1 MERLFNL
8 DAQLLFDAVVLA
20 ISVLVLFTILSY
32 LLFNPVR
39 DMLEARR
46 QRVVDEQ
53 LTARKEKEDAIAYK
67 AEYEQRLKNVEKE
80 AQEILS
86 NARKK
91 ALKNENQIIAEAKE
105 EAARIVD
112 RANVQI
118 ELEKKHAADDMKKEM
133 ITVASAMAGKIVS
146 ASIDMDKQ
154 ESLINETLKEMGDS
168 TWQS

>member
-20 ISVLVLFTILSY
+20 ISVLVLFTLLSY

-112 RANVQI
+112 RANAQI
-118 ELEKKHAADDMKKEM
+118 ELEKKRVADDMKKEM

>member
-8 DAQLLFDAVVLA
+8 DPQLLFDAVILA
-20 ISVLVLFTILSY
+20 ISVLVLFTFLSY
-32 LLFNPVR
+32 ILFNPVR
-39 DMLEARR
+39 NMLEARR

-53 LTARKEKEDAIAYK
+53 LAAKKEREDAIAYK
-67 AEYEQRLKNVEKE
+67 ADYEQRLKNVDKE

-86 NARKK
+86 DARKK

-105 EAARIVD
+105 EAARIVE
-112 RANVQI
+112 RANAQI
-118 ELEKKHAADDMKKEM
+118 ELEKKRVADDMKKEM
-133 ITVASAMAGKIVS
+133 ISVASAMAGKIVS
-146 ASIDMDKQ
+146 VSIDMDKQ

>member
-8 DAQLLFDAVVLA
+8 DAQLLFDSVILA
-20 ISVLVLFTILSY
+20 ISVLVLFTFLSY

-39 DMLEARR
+39 KMLEERR

-53 LTARKEKEDAIAYK
+53 LTAKKEKEDAIAYK
-67 AEYEQRLKNVEKE
+67 AEYEQKLKNVDKE

-86 NARKK
+86 DARKK

-105 EAARIVD
+105 EAARIIE
-112 RANVQI
+112 RANSQI
-118 ELEKKHAADDMKKEM
+118 ELEKKRVADDMKKEM
-133 ITVASAMAGKIVS
+133 ISVASVMAGKIVS

-154 ESLINETLKEMGDS
+154 ESLIEETLKEMGDS

>member
-8 DAQLLFDAVVLA
+8 DPQLLFDAVVLA
-20 ISVLVLFTILSY
+20 ISVLVLFTFLSY
-32 LLFNPVR
+32 ILFNPVR
-39 DMLEARR
+39 NMLEARR

-53 LTARKEKEDAIAYK
+53 LAAKKEREDAIAYK
-67 AEYEQRLKNVEKE
+67 ADYEQRLKNVDKE

-86 NARKK
+86 DARKK

-105 EAARIVD
+105 EAARIVE
-112 RANVQI
+112 RANAQI
-118 ELEKKHAADDMKKEM
+118 ELEKKRVADDMKKEM
-133 ITVASAMAGKIVS
+133 ISVASAMAGKIVS

>member
-8 DAQLLFDAVVLA
+8 DAQLLFDAAILA
-20 ISVLVLFTILSY
+20 ISVLVLFTFLSY
-32 LLFNPVR
+32 ILFNPVR
-39 DMLEARR
+39 NMLEARR

-53 LTARKEKEDAIAYK
+53 LTAKKEREDAIAYK
-67 AEYEQRLKNVEKE
+67 AEYEQRLREVDKE

-86 NARKK
+86 TARKK

-105 EAARIVD
+105 EAVRIVD
-112 RANVQI
+112 RANAQI
-118 ELEKKHAADDMKKEM
+118 ELEKKRVADDMKKEM
-133 ITVASAMAGKIVS
+133 ISVASAMAGKIVS

-154 ESLINETLKEMGDS
+154 ENLINETLKEMGDS

>member
-154 ESLINETLKEMGDS
+154 ESLISETLKEMGDS

>member
-8 DAQLLFDAVVLA
+8 DAQLLFDAAILA
-20 ISVLVLFTILSY
+20 ISVLVLFTFLSY
-32 LLFNPVR
+32 ILFNPVR
-39 DMLEARR
+39 NMLEARR

-53 LTARKEKEDAIAYK
+53 LTAKKEREDAIAYK
-67 AEYEQRLKNVEKE
+67 AEYEQKLREVDKE

-86 NARKK
+86 IARKK
-91 ALKNENQIIAEAKE
+91 ALKNENQIIAGAKE

-112 RANVQI
+112 RANAQI
-118 ELEKKHAADDMKKEM
+118 ELEKKRVADDMKKEM
-133 ITVASAMAGKIVS
+133 ISVASAMAGKIVS

-154 ESLINETLKEMGDS
+154 ENLINETLKEMGDS

>member
-1 MERLFNL
+1 LERLFNL
-8 DAQLLFDAVVLA
+8 DAQLLFDSVVLA
-20 ISVLVLFTILSY
+20 ISVLVLFTFLSY

-53 LTARKEKEDAIAYK
+53 LTAKKEKEDAIAYK
-67 AEYEQRLKNVEKE
+67 AEYEQKLREVDKE

-86 NARKK
+86 TARKK

-105 EAARIVD
+105 EAARIIE
-112 RANVQI
+112 RANNQI
-118 ELEKKHAADDMKKEM
+118 EMEKKRVADDMKKEM
-133 ITVASAMAGKIVS
+133 ISVASVMAGKIVS
-146 ASIDMDKQ
+146 ASIDMSAQ
-154 ESLINETLKEMGDS
+154 ESLIDETLKEMGDS

>member
-67 AEYEQRLKNVEKE
+67 AEYEQRLRNVEKE